1 VQPDADVTWDLAV
14 VFDLVTGET
23 TWHRA
28 DCKHMRT
35 LEKDE
40 ALVLT
45 LMGHRAPPPD
55 DEPQHDCLKN
65 RRPQCSTS

>member
-1 VQPDADVTWDLAV
+1 MTWDLAV
-14 VFDLVTGET
+14 VFDLVTGEV

-28 DCKHMRT
+28 DCRNMGTPRT
-35 LEKDE
+35 E

-55 DEPQHDCLKN
+55 DEPQHDCLKP
-65 RRPQCSTS
+65 RRPKCSTS